1 MGLPEHLEPDGRCY
15 LLLSSIDVPERLLKT
30 YEHRLIAEKPS
41 FLSGSMLLRSG
52 YS

>member
-30 YEHRLIAEKPS
+30 YEHRLIAEKA
-41 FLSGSMLLRSG
+41 FFFERL
-52 YS
+52 YAFEIWI